1 MLVFF
6 VIRHSTVG
14 TDQSGDKLKNTLLF
28 LYSIIVTDFGNVV
41 DWMGFVPDWWHRDGR
56 QMYGDGKIVK
66 MGQDCD

>member
-1 MLVFF
+1 
-6 VIRHSTVG
+6 
-14 TDQSGDKLKNTLLF
+14 
-28 LYSIIVTDFGNVV
+28 VV